1 MRHLRIWLAG
11 FFVFAAAAGAHADN
25 NNPLDCSKKSLA
37 DAVRAVSEPDRTLTF
52 TGVCMG
58 PIVITADGLTLK
70 GVGTAIIDG
79 GGQHAVTIVGVG
91 GVSLVDFEVTNG
103 LTGIVARHGA
113 HVSLSG
119 VNAHHNSQSGLVLQT
134 ASSAVLSDV
143 SLTDNARLG
152 VVADDG
158 VSLIVTTSTITGNAV
173 KDIQL
178 TFGARADLRT
188 LTFGTYTCDATVLV
202 RGTSGIVCPH

>member
-52 TGVCMG
+52 TGVCVG

-158 VSLIVTTSTITGNAV
+158 VSLIVTTSTMTGNLV

>member
-1 MRHLRIWLAG
+1 MRNLRVWLVG
-11 FFVFAAAAGAHADN
+11 FFVVAAAAAAHADN
-25 NNPLDCSKKSLA
+25 STPLDCSKKSLA
-37 DAVRAVSEPDRTLTF
+37 DAVRAVSEPDRTISF
-52 TGVCMG
+52 SGVCVG
-58 PIVITADGLTLK
+58 PIVITTDGLTLK

-79 GGQHAVTIVGVG
+79 AGQDAVTIVGVG

-113 HVSLSG
+113 HVSMSG
-119 VNAHHNSQSGLVLQT
+119 VNAHDNSQSGLVLQT
-134 ASSAVLSDV
+134 ASSAVLSGV
-143 SLTDNARLG
+143 SLSNNARLG
-152 VVADDG
+152 VLADDG
-158 VSLIVTTSTITGNAV
+158 VSLVVTASTMTGNVV

>member
-1 MRHLRIWLAG
+1 MRNLRIWL
-11 FFVFAAAAGAHADN
+11 VTVVVVAAAAAAHADN
-25 NNPLDCSKKSLA
+25 NSPVDCGKKSLA
-37 DAVRAVSEPDRTLTF
+37 DAVRNVSAPDTTITF
-52 TGVCMG
+52 TGVCVG

-70 GVGTAIIDG
+70 GVGTAVIDG
-79 GGQHAVTIVGVG
+79 GGQDAVTIVGVG

-103 LTGIVARHGA
+103 VTGIVARQGA
-113 HVSLSG
+113 HVSMSG
-119 VNAHHNSQSGLVLQT
+119 VHAHDNSQSGLALQT

-143 SLTDNARLG
+143 SLSNNARLG
-152 VVADDG
+152 VMADDG
-158 VSLIVTTSTITGNAV
+158 VSLIVTTSTMTGNLV

>member
-1 MRHLRIWLAG
+1 MRNPRVWLVG
-11 FFVFAAAAGAHADN
+11 FFVFAAAAAAHADN
-25 NNPLDCSKKSLA
+25 NAPLDCSKKSLA
-37 DAVRAVSEPDRTLTF
+37 DAVRAVSEPDRTISF
-52 TGVCMG
+52 TGVCVG
-58 PIVITADGLTLK
+58 PIVITTDGLTLK
-70 GVGTAIIDG
+70 GVSTAIIDG
-79 GGQHAVTIVGVG
+79 AGQDAVTMVGVG
-91 GVSLVDFEVTNG
+91 GVSLADFEVTNG

-113 HVSLSG
+113 HVSMSG
-119 VNAHHNSQSGLVLQT
+119 VNAHDNSQSGLVLQT
-134 ASSAVLSDV
+134 SSSAVLNNV
-143 SLTDNARLG
+143 SLSNNARLG

-158 VSLIVTTSTITGNAV
+158 VSLVVTASTMTGNAV

>member
-1 MRHLRIWLAG
+1 M
-11 FFVFAAAAGAHADN
+11 
-25 NNPLDCSKKSLA
+25 
-37 DAVRAVSEPDRTLTF
+37 
-52 TGVCMG
+52 
-58 PIVITADGLTLK
+58 K

-79 GGQHAVTIVGVG
+79 GGQDAVTIVGVG

-113 HVSLSG
+113 HVSMSG
-119 VNAHHNSQSGLVLQT
+119 VHSHDNSQSLLVLQT
-134 ASSAVLSDV
+134 ASSAVLSDLFL
-143 SLTDNARLG
+143 SNNARLG
-152 VVADDG
+152 VMADDG
-158 VSLIVTTSTITGNAV
+158 VSLIVTTSTMKGNVV

-202 RGTSGIVCPH
+202 RGTSGIVCAHQSPSSRLDRLSRRFVAFEERAGRRTRRR